1 MDKTFKHFIIT
12 RFNIPAKYAGRK
24 NQNISMVDPKTDEK
38 YLDNRIRLFEKYTF
52 PSIKNQTNKNFKWL
66 VLFSDQ
72 TPEKYKNHMN
82 KLQMECEMFCPLYLQ
97 DEEAYDFDNYLKSV
111 LENFKCDVYITTR
124 IDNDDAISVKMVER
138 IQNFYEKNKND
149 NVLLSFSYG
158 LQYTEKNKKLAFQ
171 NIFGN
176 HFITMILPGADKT
189 VISFPHNDIPEKI
202 KKVNI
207 GEKTKPMWIEVIH
220 ETNYANQ
227 TFFNIKNAVKNT
239 DVFKEFKC
247 EVSWKRKDVL
257 KNIIVSIFGTFVC
270 VYQVLKRRETKNG

>member
-1 MDKTFKHFIIT
+1 
-12 RFNIPAKYAGRK
+12 
-24 NQNISMVDPKTDEK
+24 MVDPKTDEK

-138 IQNFYEKNKND
+138 IQNF
-149 NVLLSFSYG
+149 
-158 LQYTEKNKKLAFQ
+158 TKK
-171 NIFGN
+171 
-176 HFITMILPGADKT
+176 
-189 VISFPHNDIPEKI
+189 
-202 KKVNI
+202 
-207 GEKTKPMWIEVIH
+207 
-220 ETNYANQ
+220 
-227 TFFNIKNAVKNT
+227 
-239 DVFKEFKC
+239 
-247 EVSWKRKDVL
+247 
-257 KNIIVSIFGTFVC
+257 
-270 VYQVLKRRETKNG
+270 

>member
-1 MDKTFKHFIIT
+1 M
-12 RFNIPAKYAGRK
+12 
-24 NQNISMVDPKTDEK
+24 
-38 YLDNRIRLFEKYTF
+38 
-52 PSIKNQTNKNFKWL
+52 
-66 VLFSDQ
+66 
-72 TPEKYKNHMN
+72 
-82 KLQMECEMFCPLYLQ
+82 
-97 DEEAYDFDNYLKSV
+97 
-111 LENFKCDVYITTR
+111 
-124 IDNDDAISVKMVER
+124 
-138 IQNFYEKNKND
+138 
-149 NVLLSFSYG
+149 
-158 LQYTEKNKKLAFQ
+158 QYTEKNKKLSVQ

-207 GEKTKPMWIEVIH
+207 GEKTNPMWIEVIH

-257 KNIIVSIFGTFVC
+257 KNIIVSIVGTFVC